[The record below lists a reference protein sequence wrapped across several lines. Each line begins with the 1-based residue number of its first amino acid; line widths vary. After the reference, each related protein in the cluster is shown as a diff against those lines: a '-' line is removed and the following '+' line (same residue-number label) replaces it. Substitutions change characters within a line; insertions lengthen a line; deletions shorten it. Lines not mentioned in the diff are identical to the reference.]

1 MQLTM
6 TEADKTALG
15 TDYPSG
21 EVSRAEAERYP
32 ITHRGSVR
40 LIRNLYRTEDEQRQ
54 FIDEGLRV
62 RLPGQVGHHDES
74 RFDLKGAVCAIL
86 ARLMPHRG

>member
-1 MQLTM
+1 M
-6 TEADKTALG
+6 TEADKVALG
-15 TDYPSG
+15 TDYPQG
-21 EVSRAEAERYP
+21 EVSRSEAERYP
-32 ITHRGSVR
+32 IVHRGSIR

-62 RLPGQVGHHDES
+62 RLPGQVGHHEQS
-74 RFDLKGAVCAIL
+74 KFDLKGVFCSIF